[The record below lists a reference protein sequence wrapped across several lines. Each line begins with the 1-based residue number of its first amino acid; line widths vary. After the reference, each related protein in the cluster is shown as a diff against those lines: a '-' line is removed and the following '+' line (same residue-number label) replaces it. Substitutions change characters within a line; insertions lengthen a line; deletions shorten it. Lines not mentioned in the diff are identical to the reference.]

1 MTATDLLALL
11 PLIALGALALALMV
25 VNAFRRT
32 HALNLTLTLVGLG
45 ASLATLPVA
54 ARAAPRQ
61 VGALLVVDAYA
72 LFYMGLLIAATMAVA
87 TLSYGYLERPG
98 RAHDKYY
105 ILLVLAAAGGATLV
119 ASNHFVTFFLGVDL
133 LSVALYALVAYL
145 RERERSIEAGL
156 KYLILAAAASAF
168 LLFGMAL
175 IYAELGAMA
184 FDRMAVGGAPGALL
198 LTGLAMIVIGVGFK
212 LAVVP
217 FHMWTPDVYEGAPA
231 PVTAFV
237 ATVSKG
243 AMFALLLRFFVLLG
257 LHAYS
262 SLLLVLALIAVAS
275 MFAGNLLAL
284 QQANVKRILAYSSIA
299 HLGYLLVA
307 LLAGGELAAPAVTYY
322 LVAYVITTL
331 CAFGVVAVLSGP
343 ERDADLLED
352 YRGLFWRRPW
362 LAGTFTAAL
371 LSLAGIP
378 LTAGFVGKF
387 YVLAAGVGQAL
398 WLLVL
403 ALVSSSV
410 IGLVYYL
417 RIIVTMYLQ
426 PEAEAPPAI
435 LVPRSLGGN
444 VVLSALAVL
453 LVLLGAYPAPVIDAI
468 LSITGALAGGV
479 ALRER

>member
-1 MTATDLLALL
+1 MTATDLLALS
-11 PLIALGALALALMV
+11 PVIALAVTALALMA
-25 VNAFRRT
+25 VNAFRRS
-32 HALNLTLTLVGLG
+32 HRLNLALTLVGLG
-45 ASLATLPVA
+45 ASLATLPA
-54 ARAAPRQ
+54 AGSAAPRQ
-61 VGALLVVDAYA
+61 VTALLVVDAYA

-87 TLSYGYLERPG
+87 AISYGYLEEQG

-105 ILLVLAAAGGATLV
+105 ILLVLAAAGAATLV
-119 ASNHFVTFFLGVDL
+119 TSNHFVTFFLGLDL
-133 LSVALYALVAYL
+133 LSVALYALVAYT

-175 IYAELGAMA
+175 IYAELGALA
-184 FDRMAVGGAPGALL
+184 FDRMAARGGAPGVLL
-198 LTGLAMIVIGVGFK
+198 LTGLAMVVIGVGFK

-231 PVTAFV
+231 PITAFI

-243 AMFALLLRFFVLLG
+243 AMFALLLRFFALLG

-331 CAFGVVAVLSGP
+331 CAFGVVTVLSSR
-343 ERDADLLED
+343 ERDADLLDD

-362 LAGTFTAAL
+362 LAGAFTAAL

-398 WLLVL
+398 WLLVI

-417 RIIVTMYLQ
+417 RIVVTMYLQ
-426 PEAEAPPAI
+426 PPGEAAVPPLLA
-435 LVPRSLGGN
+435 PRSPGGS
-444 VVLSALAVL
+444 VVLSGLTLL
-453 LVLLGAYPAPVIDAI
+453 LVALGAYPAPLIDIIQA
-468 LSITGALAGGV
+468 ITGALAPGV
-479 ALRER
+479 ALR